1 VVTQIEKGLE
11 AIGITKVF
19 GDLSALERVSLA
31 VEPGEVHGL
40 VGHNG
45 AGKSTLLR
53 VFAGAIRPEK
63 GRLRMSGRDVS
74 FNGPADAIAAGISS
88 VYQELSLLPNLT
100 IAENTFLGAEL
111 TRVGVL
117 RRHAMEEET
126 RQLLERFKLNLDPLM
141 KLAELSVAQRQLVE
155 IAVAVHR
162 NARFLLLDEPTASLE
177 AGQVDR
183 LLEWLR
189 DLAQRENVGV
199 LLIGHK
205 VNEVLAVSDRI
216 TALIDGRVA
225 ISGSVREITRDDLI
239 AAITGKQTVQRVS
252 RVAEP
257 AARIVNL
264 RKENPGLIIRGLQT
278 VQLSR
283 IDLTARP
290 KRVLGLYGLVGSGR
304 SAFLRSLIGVEPLID
319 GSITLFGRP
328 YWPKSPRDAARHGVV
343 LVTED
348 RKTDGFIPQLDAR
361 LNVALPVLKDF
372 VKFEWL
378 RRSYMRRDASVA
390 LQQVAVKGDL
400 DGPMARLSGGNQQKV
415 LFARAIRQKP
425 KLLLLDE
432 PTKGVDIGAKGEIHQ
447 IIRRLAEENDEVLVI
462 VVSSEE
468 EEILAISDDIVI
480 FRAGSSDGYAY
491 NPATLKLRDGSLRSL
506 AWHQEEVENQ
516 FPVRKVPPKPT

>member
-11 AIGITKVF
+11 AIGVTKVF
-19 GDLSALERVSLA
+19 GDLTALEGVSLA

-117 RRHAMEEET
+117 RRRAMEGET
-126 RQLLERFKLNLDPLM
+126 WQLLERFKLNLDPLM
-141 KLAELSVAQRQLVE
+141 KLAELGVAQRQLVE

-205 VNEVLAVSDRI
+205 VNEVVAVSDRI
-216 TALIDGRVA
+216 TALIDGKVA
-225 ISGSVREITRDDLI
+225 ISGSVSEVTRADLI
-239 AAITGKQTVQRVS
+239 AAITGKQTVQGVS
-252 RVAEP
+252 RAAGSP
-257 AARIVNL
+257 ARIVNL
-264 RKENPGLIIRGLQT
+264 GKENPGIIVRGLQT

-283 IDLTARP
+283 INLMARP

-304 SAFLRSLIGVEPLID
+304 SAFLRSLIGMEPLID

-361 LNVALPVLKDF
+361 LKRCPAG
-372 VKFEWL
+372 
-378 RRSYMRRDASVA
+378 
-390 LQQVAVKGDL
+390 VKG
-400 DGPMARLSGGNQQKV
+400 
-415 LFARAIRQKP
+415 FC
-425 KLLLLDE
+425 
-432 PTKGVDIGAKGEIHQ
+432 
-447 IIRRLAEENDEVLVI
+447 
-462 VVSSEE
+462 
-468 EEILAISDDIVI
+468 
-480 FRAGSSDGYAY
+480 
-491 NPATLKLRDGSLRSL
+491 
-506 AWHQEEVENQ
+506 
-516 FPVRKVPPKPT
+516 